1 MHTLNCGPEM
11 VVYKDSVVFR
21 NCPNRYF
28 ERTLFDIFFA
38 QILIFE

>member
-1 MHTLNCGPEM
+1 M

-21 NCPNRYF
+21 NFPNRYF

-38 QILIFE
+38 LILIFE